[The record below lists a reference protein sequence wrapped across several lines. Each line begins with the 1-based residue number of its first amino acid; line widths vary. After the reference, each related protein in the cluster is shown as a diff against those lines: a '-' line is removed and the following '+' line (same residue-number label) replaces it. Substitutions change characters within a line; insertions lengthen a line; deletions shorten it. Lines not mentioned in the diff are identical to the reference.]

1 MADEEITLPAP
12 ESIFAEGTPLGDHY
26 AEVQHFAKVDKE
38 AAALLQA
45 QTKGMGNLTT
55 VLALLFGALRLYC
68 TVQAALVGGGG
79 CDIE

>member
-55 VLALLFGALRLYC
+55 VLALLFP
-68 TVQAALVGGGG
+68 TEF
-79 CDIE
+79 INP